1 MSAYESKP
9 NTAIV
14 YVENGIF
21 NREGVEQVMASNKPI
36 IKVRMNVE
44 GKDLEIP
51 LYFKMVWDDA
61 TGGFSD
67 QFFVTSTGSKM
78 LKGKVELPRVKNA
91 VQSVSADDRL
101 RDMGSDYP
109 NDDNN
114 KF

>member
-1 MSAYESKP
+1 MSTYESKP

-21 NREGVEQVMASNKPI
+21 SREGVEQIMSTGKPI

-61 TGGFSD
+61 VGGFSD
-67 QFFVTSTGSKM
+67 EFFVTSTGSKM
-78 LKGKVELPRVKNA
+78 LKGKVELPRVQKA
-91 VQSVSADDRL
+91 VQSISADDRL

-109 NDDNN
+109 NDDNE

>member
-1 MSAYESKP
+1 MNTYQSKP

-21 NREGVEQVMASNKPI
+21 SREGVEQVMSNGKPI
-36 IKVRMNVE
+36 IKVRMNVD

-61 TGGFSD
+61 IGGFSNE
-67 QFFVTSTGSKM
+67 FFVTSTGSKM

-91 VQSVSADDRL
+91 VQSMSSDERL

-109 NDDNN
+109 NDDNK

>member
-1 MSAYESKP
+1 MSTYESKP

-14 YVENGIF
+14 YVENGRF
-21 NREGVEQVMASNKPI
+21 SREGVEQIMSTGKPI

-61 TGGFSD
+61 VGGFSD
-67 QFFVTSTGSKM
+67 ECCVTSTGSKM
-78 LKGKVELPRVKNA
+78 LKGKVELPRVQKA

-101 RDMGSDYP
+101 KDMGSDYP
-109 NDDNN
+109 NDDNE

>member
-61 TGGFSD
+61 TSF
-67 QFFVTSTGSKM
+67 
-78 LKGKVELPRVKNA
+78 L
-91 VQSVSADDRL
+91 
-101 RDMGSDYP
+101 
-109 NDDNN
+109 
-114 KF
+114 